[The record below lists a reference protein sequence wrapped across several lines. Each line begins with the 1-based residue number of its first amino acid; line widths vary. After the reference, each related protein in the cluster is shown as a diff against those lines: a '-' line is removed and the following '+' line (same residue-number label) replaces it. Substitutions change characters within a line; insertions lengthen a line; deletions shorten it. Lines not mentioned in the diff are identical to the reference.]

1 MPDATQ
7 DIPTF
12 WRTALE
18 RSDPAALA
26 ETLHDEFVPG
36 AVGGDAGVT
45 SRRGFLKLAT
55 LAAAMALVEGCT
67 HPPKVASLPYVQAP
81 ENLLPG
87 VPNYYATTLTHRGWG
102 RGAVVTQHEGRPT
115 KVEGNA
121 DHPSSLGGTD
131 VWMQADVL
139 RLYDPARVKDVRQ
152 GGTPTDWTRFEV
164 WFGREMA
171 KLPADGEGLYILSGA
186 STSPTLDRLREA
198 VVQRLPAA
206 RFHAW
211 EPVNDDNAREGTAA
225 AFGRRLRPVHQF
237 DAADVIVSLDDDLFL
252 GDPASVASA
261 RQWARRREPSAFSRD
276 SRPMGKL
283 FVAESTPSITGT
295 MADQRLRVGPAK
307 LLAVAEALAGG
318 EGALSDQESKWVAAA
333 KKALAGG
340 RGVVTAGVAAPPR
353 VHEIA
358 ARLNGTSG
366 QAVRYL
372 APPAAEPAE
381 GFLPSLA
388 SLTRG
393 MKAGRVKLLLILDGD
408 PAVTAPA
415 DFGFADAMKNVPAS
429 ACLGLF
435 SGPTAEACSWQLPM
449 CHELESWGDCLAHD
463 GTASL
468 IQPLIAPLYSG
479 RTAVE
484 LVSAAL
490 LREPLT
496 DHELVRA
503 TWRDKLDETAW
514 NESLRRGVIKDSAPA
529 AVDVAPVAAT
539 VSPPATRPATDAL
552 TLLMRP
558 DPALFDGRWGT
569 NAWLL
574 ELPKPLTKV
583 CWGCVALIAPATA
596 RRLGL
601 EVSVGARQHVEMPVV
616 TLKANG
622 RSIRATVFPLPGQP
636 ADTVTLHLGGGA
648 RMPREALGDIPQ
660 RGDGFD
666 DDVFANAYA
675 LRTSGGLWQTP
686 VTLEKTGD
694 TAMLACTQT
703 HFMMDSRG
711 RDLVKLLPA
720 NEASAGEAKGN
731 NKKVPL
737 TLYDPSEWDYSKPL
751 VNKWA
756 MVIDTN
762 LCVGCNACV
771 VACQAE
777 NNIPSVGPDQVRRGR
792 EMAWIHVVNYFAGDE
807 DDPAGPVFQ
816 PTPCMHCEQAPCELV
831 CPVNAAVHD
840 WEGLNLQVYNR
851 CVGTRYCSNNC
862 PYKVRRFNFLQYQYP
877 TQSRALQF
885 NPDVSVRNRGVM
897 EKCTYCLQRIAAARV
912 EQSKTDAPL
921 PDGTVVTA
929 CQGACPTRAIHFGN
943 LNDKAADVT
952 RVEARPDNYVLL
964 RELDTRPRTS
974 YLPRYVNATNA
985 AEGGEA

>member
-1 MPDATQ
+1 M
-7 DIPTF
+7 
-12 WRTALE
+12 
-18 RSDPAALA
+18 
-26 ETLHDEFVPG
+26 
-36 AVGGDAGVT
+36 
-45 SRRGFLKLAT
+45 
-55 LAAAMALVEGCT
+55 
-67 HPPKVASLPYVQAP
+67 
-81 ENLLPG
+81 
-87 VPNYYATTLTHRGWG
+87 
-102 RGAVVTQHEGRPT
+102 
-115 KVEGNA
+115 
-121 DHPSSLGGTD
+121 
-131 VWMQADVL
+131 
-139 RLYDPARVKDVRQ
+139 
-152 GGTPTDWTRFEV
+152 
-164 WFGREMA
+164 
-171 KLPADGEGLYILSGA
+171 
-186 STSPTLDRLREA
+186 DRLRDL
-198 VVQRLPAA
+198 VMKRLPAA
-206 RFHAW
+206 RWHAW
-211 EPVNDDNAREGTAA
+211 EPVNDDNARAGTAA
-225 AFGRRLRPVHQF
+225 AFGQRLRPVYQF

-261 RQWARRREPSAFSRD
+261 RQWARRRDTPAFSSD
-276 SRPMGKL
+276 SRPMSTL
-283 FVAESTPSITGT
+283 FVAESTPGITGT
-295 MADQRLRVGPAK
+295 MADERLRVGPAK

-318 EGALSDQESKWVAAA
+318 DGGLSDKESKWVAAA
-333 KKALAGG
+333 RTALAGG
-340 RGVVTAGVAAPPR
+340 RGVVTAGVAAPAR
-353 VHEIA
+353 VHELA
-358 ARLNGTSG
+358 ARLNAKHGNVG
-366 QAVRYL
+366 RAVRYL
-372 APPAAEPAE
+372 SPPPAEPAD
-381 GFLPSLA
+381 GFLA
-388 SLTRG
+388 SLATLAAD
-393 MKAGRVKLLLILDGD
+393 MKAGRAKLLLVLDGD
-408 PAVTAPA
+408 PLVTAPA
-415 DFGFADAMKNVPAS
+415 DLDLADALQNVPAS
-429 ACLGLF
+429 AHLGLF
-435 SGPTAEACSWQLPM
+435 NGPTAEACSWQLPA

-463 GTASL
+463 GSASL

-484 LVSAAL
+484 LVSALL
-490 LREPLT
+490 LRDPAS
-496 DHELVRA
+496 DHELVRQ
-503 TWRDKLDETAW
+503 TWRNRLDETAW
-514 NESLRRGVIKDSAPA
+514 NDSLRRGVIASSAPA
-529 AVDVAPVAAT
+529 AVDVSAVADTAP
-539 VSPPATRPATDAL
+539 PPSTRPAEGVL

-583 CWGCVALIAPATA
+583 CWGNVALVAPATA
-596 RRLGL
+596 RKLGL

-636 ADTVTLHLGGGA
+636 ADVITLHLGGGA
-648 RMPREALGDIPQ
+648 RMPREALGDLPQ

-666 DDVFANAYA
+666 DDVFADAYA

-703 HFMMDSRG
+703 HFMMDARG

-720 NEASAGEAKGN
+720 SEASAGPAKGD

-771 VACQAE
+771 IACQAE

-792 EMAWIHVVNYFAGDE
+792 EMAWIHVQNYFGGEE

-840 WEGLNLQVYNR
+840 FEGLNLQVYNR

-897 EKCTYCLQRIAAARV
+897 EKCTYCLQRIAKARV
-912 EQSKTDAPL
+912 AQSITDAPL

-943 LNDKAADVT
+943 LNDKNADVT

-964 RELDTRPRTS
+964 RELGTRPRTS
-974 YLPRYVNATNA
+974 YLPRYANLPAGN
-985 AEGGEA
+985 GGEA